1 MPTANRVVLT
11 IRKLEQEILAEGHS
25 VCILTTASGDPA
37 NTNLIP
43 THPNRRVIFI
53 NDAMPIPFINDPSN
67 PEMPTY
73 AMGFALSA
81 ATIAEIEDF
90 EPSIIHITVPD
101 VSALHLIEFARRKE
115 IPLMG
120 TYHSNIPE
128 YLDHY
133 PAISWLKHLLGA
145 FFRHE
150 YSFLQALYV
159 PTPYIEKHLLDNF
172 DMENATKLGIW
183 GRGVDVDH
191 FHPHHRSIKYRRSFG
206 IEDDCTVICWV
217 GRLVA
222 EKRPDIFANVCRRLH
237 ARGENFHAL
246 VIGSGPVEEE
256 FKTLPNTT
264 FCGWMNADQLS
275 VAYASSDIFLFP
287 SAVET
292 FGNVTLEAAA
302 SGLPVVVEAGC
313 SGHLIRGGNGSWN
326 GVRQGD
332 NGFACPAQDE
342 DAFFEATLELV
353 RDGKLRASCSRS
365 ARKMSLTLEKKSVVR
380 DMLDNYSVV
389 TNQFFTKYG
398 GHHAN
403 RDRVNQEQGAFR
415 FGKHPRPLLIIFI
428 IRVFMVSFLVI
439 NNMTSFFMIMQE
451 TFLAFATFSTSVSTN
466 FLEEVEEERLLQAP
480 STNTRSNSPEPT
492 SRRLSVSTA
501 SSPASGRSIRTVG
514 MSNVESGFSSLEGR
528 SNTSRGGS
536 LSSSYDSVSGVC
548 EVDAPQTRAWCRSE
562 TPIMHSLAK
571 VFVAAVEWQCRNES
585 QFRSGV
591 HGCGAAVSM
600 RFSMKREKS
609 FVSVKKDD

>member
-1 MPTANRVVLT
+1 VPV
-11 IRKLEQEILAEGHS
+11 
-25 VCILTTASGDPA
+25 
-37 NTNLIP
+37 
-43 THPNRRVIFI
+43 HPNRRVIFI
-53 NDAMPIPFINDPSN
+53 NDAIPIPFINDPSN
-67 PEMPTY
+67 PDMPTY

-81 ATIAEIEDF
+81 ATMAEIGDF
-90 EPSIIHITVPD
+90 DPSIIHVTVPD
-101 VSALHLIEFARRKE
+101 ASALHLIEYARKKE

-133 PAISWLKHLLGA
+133 PIISWLKHLLGA

-150 YSFLQALYV
+150 YSFFQALYV

-183 GRGVDVDH
+183 GRGVDIVH
-191 FHPHHRSIKYRRSFG
+191 FHPHHRSIKFRRSLD
-206 IEDDCTVICWV
+206 IEDDCPVIVWV
-217 GRLVA
+217 GRLVP

-246 VIGSGPVEEE
+246 VIGSGPVEDE

-287 SAVET
+287 SSVET

-302 SGLPVVVEAGC
+302 SGLPVVVESGC
-313 SGHLIRGGNGSWN
+313 SGHLVLGGNGPVNSI
-326 GVRQGD
+326 RQGD

-353 RDGKLRASCSRS
+353 RNEKLRASCSRS
-365 ARKMSLTLEKKSVVR
+365 AREMSLTLEKKSVVR

-389 TNQFFTKYG
+389 TNQFFTEYG

-403 RDRVNQEQGAFR
+403 RDRVYQEQGAFR
-415 FGKHPRPLLIIFI
+415 GGKHPRPLLVVFFEQVFI
-428 IRVFMVSFLVI
+428 YSFLVI
-439 NNMTSFFMIMQE
+439 NNMVSFFMIMQD

-480 STNTRSNSPEPT
+480 STPTRSSSPEPT
-492 SRRLSVSTA
+492 SRQLSVSLA
-501 SSPASGRSIRTVG
+501 SSPASGRSIGIVG
-514 MSNVESGFSSLEGR
+514 MSNVETGFSSSSEERL
-528 SNTSRGGS
+528 NTSRGGS
-536 LSSSYDSVSGVC
+536 LSSDDESVSDVC
-548 EVDAPQTRAWCRSE
+548 EDDAPKTRACCRYE
-562 TPIMHSLAK
+562 TPIMHIIAK
-571 VFVAAVEWQCRNES
+571 GFVAAVEWQCRNES
-585 QFRSGV
+585 KVRSGV
-591 HGCGAAVSM
+591 HGCGAAASM
-600 RFSMKREKS
+600 RFSTKRKKS
-609 FVSVKKDD
+609 FLSVKKEDEPDARPPVAEGHRVRRQAVDPIAAI